1 MPKSLQVNLKRTWL
15 IVVRFVFLLVVVV
28 NLILGILMDI
38 GNRPLSSDPDAPS
51 KVIRV
56 SQGMNARQIIQLL
69 DEEEIIANPSLFRFV
84 LTVQG
89 ADQSLQAGTYRLS
102 PQMTPLE
109 IIERLRLG
117 RVYAIPVVIPEGFE
131 IKQIAAVLADKGL
144 ADAQRFAA
152 LASDFRFVFG
162 DNPPIELPISSL
174 EGYLYPDTYFFHEG
188 QSEEDLIVQMVDRY
202 VAVVTEEIIPLL
214 VDSPFSLHE
223 ITTLASIVERE
234 VMVDEERPIVASVYL
249 NRLAID
255 MPLQA
260 DPTVRYVTAEER
272 PQVLYR
278 DLEIESPYNT
288 YRHRGLPPGPI
299 GSPGLASMLA
309 VLNPAETDYFFFVS
323 RRDGTHEFTK
333 TYNEHLT
340 ARRLLGY

>member
-162 DNPPIELPISSL
+162 DNPIELPISSL
-174 EGYLYPDTYFFHEG
+174 KDTCILIHISFHEG
-188 QSEEDLIVQMVDRY
+188 RVRKISLSKWWIVMSQSLQRNN
-202 VAVVTEEIIPLL
+202 PLL
-214 VDSPFSLHE
+214 VDSPFSC
-223 ITTLASIVERE
+223 TR
-234 VMVDEERPIVASVYL
+234 
-249 NRLAID
+249 
-255 MPLQA
+255 
-260 DPTVRYVTAEER
+260 
-272 PQVLYR
+272 
-278 DLEIESPYNT
+278 
-288 YRHRGLPPGPI
+288 
-299 GSPGLASMLA
+299 
-309 VLNPAETDYFFFVS
+309 
-323 RRDGTHEFTK
+323 
-333 TYNEHLT
+333 
-340 ARRLLGY
+340 